1 MASKTQCQVFCYV
14 RESPISTCPTR
25 FPWTGTDYVLTVI
38 ELLSPANKR
47 PGRGRQLYE
56 DKRLDV
62 LATRT
67 HFVEIDLLRAGKPIP
82 VNGNGSRSHYRIL
95 VSRGDRRPNAHL
107 YALSVRQPIP
117 VFLLPLRPGDQE
129 PLVDIG
135 RLIHELYDRASYD
148 LWVDDSGNPDP
159 PLAAEDTVSADSSSS
174 SHRVCISPP

>member
-1 MASKTQCQVFCYV
+1 M
-14 RESPISTCPTR
+14 
-25 FPWTGTDYVLTVI
+25 
-38 ELLSPANKR
+38 
-47 PGRGRQLYE
+47 
-56 DKRLDV
+56 
-62 LATRT
+62 
-67 HFVEIDLLRAGKPIP
+67 EIDLLRAGKPIP
-82 VNGNGSRSHYRIL
+82 VIGNGSRSHYRIL

-148 LWVDDSGNPDP
+148 LWVDYSGNPDP